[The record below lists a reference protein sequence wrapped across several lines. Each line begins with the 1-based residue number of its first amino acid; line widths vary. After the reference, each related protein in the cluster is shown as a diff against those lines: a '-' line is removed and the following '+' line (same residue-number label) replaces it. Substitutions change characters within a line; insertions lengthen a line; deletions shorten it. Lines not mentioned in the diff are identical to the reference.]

1 MKNEEASHY
10 NLAIAI
16 KEGFDEHQDVGGVL
30 RIEKRVAFDLHDQDL
45 HKASQGI
52 LEVLLLLLGEEFEYE
67 GTGGDRVLKLAQDN
81 HQSVEKLLLEVSGI
95 AELSHIINGRRH
107 TLYLIYLMNVFTVH
121 AFEQLLKDGHEIV
134 VQAPDCIHFVCTHYE
149 VSECS
154 HHQG

>member
-1 MKNEEASHY
+1 MKNEETSHY
-10 NLAIAI
+10 YLAIAI

-81 HQSVEKLLLEVSGI
+81 HQSVEKLLLEVIGI
-95 AELSHIINGRRH
+95 AELSHIINGRRN

-121 AFEQLLKDGHEIV
+121 AFEQLLKDRYEIV
-134 VQAPDCIHFVCTHYE
+134 VQAPDCIHFVCTHNE
-149 VSECS
+149 VSECT